1 MKNILLLVAI
11 GILSYGCGA
20 GKATLAADKTP
31 VITRID
37 LVNVL
42 EDKVK
47 VTLDPGAFSSDEIT
61 YFIPETVPGTYSID
75 NYGQYI
81 EGLQAFDYEGN
92 QMAVSALGANS
103 WSIGNSRELDK
114 ISYYVNDTY
123 DTENSVK
130 DAVFSPAGTN
140 IDSGETFMLNLHGFV
155 GYFGG
160 YEEVPY
166 EVQVQVPASL
176 KATTSLPRK
185 NGNDKPVG
193 TDIFVA
199 NRYFE
204 VIDNPILY
212 AKPNTESFQLN
223 DIRVTLSIYSPNGV
237 YKASDLKDRMQ
248 KMMSAQKAFLGDID
262 GTKEYNILL
271 HLSAL
276 EESDPTGFGALEHH
290 SSTVVVLPEQMP
302 KENLEQAMVDVV
314 SHEFFHIVTPL
325 NVHSKEVH
333 FFDYNEPKMS
343 RHLWMYEGTTEYF
356 ANLFQIQQGLIDAT
370 DFYRRIMDKIQA
382 SRAYDDAMSFTVMSE
397 NILKDPYKGN
407 YANVYE
413 KGALINMA
421 LDIRLRELSMGEK
434 GVLWLMKALSETYD
448 KDTPFNDDVLI
459 DEIVAL
465 TYPEIRTFFETHV
478 IGDTPINYEEYLAKV
493 GLTTIMTEEESGYFL
508 KDNEPYIDVDTEE
521 DNAIFIRKGI
531 ELNSFFRNL
540 GARGGDVIKSI
551 NDMTINLEAIRPI
564 IRESFG
570 WGPEKE
576 ITMVV
581 LRDDRELTLEGAVGT
596 PTIEVERIVPMN
608 TVSDKQAR
616 LRDAWLKG

>member
-1 MKNILLLVAI
+1 
-11 GILSYGCGA
+11 
-20 GKATLAADKTP
+20 
-31 VITRID
+31 
-37 LVNVL
+37 
-42 EDKVK
+42 
-47 VTLDPGAFSSDEIT
+47 
-61 YFIPETVPGTYSID
+61 
-75 NYGQYI
+75 
-81 EGLQAFDYEGN
+81 
-92 QMAVSALGANS
+92 
-103 WSIGNSRELDK
+103 
-114 ISYYVNDTY
+114 
-123 DTENSVK
+123 
-130 DAVFSPAGTN
+130 
-140 IDSGETFMLNLHGFV
+140 
-155 GYFGG
+155 
-160 YEEVPY
+160 
-166 EVQVQVPASL
+166 
-176 KATTSLPRK
+176 
-185 NGNDKPVG
+185 
-193 TDIFVA
+193 
-199 NRYFE
+199 
-204 VIDNPILY
+204 
-212 AKPNTESFQLN
+212 
-223 DIRVTLSIYSPNGV
+223 
-237 YKASDLKDRMQ
+237 
-248 KMMSAQKAFLGDID
+248 
-262 GTKEYNILL
+262 
-271 HLSAL
+271 
-276 EESDPTGFGALEHH
+276 
-290 SSTVVVLPEQMP
+290 
-302 KENLEQAMVDVV
+302 
-314 SHEFFHIVTPL
+314 
-325 NVHSKEVH
+325 
-333 FFDYNEPKMS
+333 
-343 RHLWMYEGTTEYF
+343 
-356 ANLFQIQQGLIDAT
+356 
-370 DFYRRIMDKIQA
+370 MDKIQA

-478 IGDTPINYEEYLAKV
+478 VGDTPINYEEYLAKV
-493 GLTTIMTEEESGYFL
+493 GLTTIVAEEESGYFL

-551 NDMTINLEAIRPI
+551 NDTTINLEAIRPI

-616 LRDAWLKG
+616 LREAWLKG